1 MWIEY
6 RPFSKILVDL
16 TLVAH
21 GKYSNRNEKR
31 VMNEIE
37 KSEIP
42 ILPII
47 GILLLTIDLILE
59 LT

>member
-1 MWIEY
+1 MNIDLLV
-6 RPFSKILVDL
+6 RSFVDL
-16 TLVAH
+16 ALIAH
-21 GKYSNRNEKR
+21 NGKYSNRNEKR
-31 VMNEIE
+31 VMDEIE